1 MNSTFIKAF
10 KDVLREQLAKK
21 NTVQVD
27 GLGQFSVVHQ
37 GQRQKKYEN
46 GRVVMVP
53 PADLL
58 EFKSQ
63 IGGTDED

>member
-21 NTVQVD
+21 NSVEID
-27 GLGQFSVVHQ
+27 GFGRFTVVHQ
-37 GQRQKKYEN
+37 GQSQKKYEN
-46 GRVVMVP
+46 GRVVILP
-53 PADLL
+53 PADIL

-63 IGGTDED
+63 IGGSDED